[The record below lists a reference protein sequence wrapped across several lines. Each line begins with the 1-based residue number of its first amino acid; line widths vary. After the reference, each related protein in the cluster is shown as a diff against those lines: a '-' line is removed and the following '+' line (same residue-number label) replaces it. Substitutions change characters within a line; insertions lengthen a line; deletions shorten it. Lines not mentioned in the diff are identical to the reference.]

1 LQQRRIHRFCH
12 MSVSKGQSLAE
23 YGMVI
28 GLVAAVGIA
37 AVALLGGSLQ
47 DGLANINGGNATPS
61 TLAITDAPPGGVS
74 SPGGT
79 SGLST
84 LIPPPGTGQEQI
96 CFQSGYCANIPV
108 IDGTTVTTG
117 ANGGQMTHQFADV
130 LSQIA
135 LQLQADPNADPT
147 LLSLITELANRGH
160 NVGGAEQQFFDSC
173 SASCD
178 SPTLSTF
185 SGVLQLSRD
194 RLTQQSVALQNYLN
208 DKPDMLPQELQ
219 SLIYL
224 QVDQIY
230 QLQTPFLNV
239 AARSQPYDLN
249 TMPITLTH
257 QSANTICGSGGD
269 TGVCV
274 QPVASAGS

>member
-135 LQLQADPNADPT
+135 LQLQADPNADPNLVNMIT
-147 LLSLITELANRGH
+147 RVANAGHTIGDIEAFFIHSYECCGTTNYTTNLSSLSSSITSTQTFFNSEYQELSH
-160 NVGGAEQQFFDSC
+160 Y
-173 SASCD
+173 
-178 SPTLSTF
+178 LSTNPN
-185 SGVLQLSRD
+185 VL
-194 RLTQQSVALQNYLN
+194 
-208 DKPDMLPQELQ
+208 PPELQ
-219 SLIYL
+219 SVIALE
-224 QVDQIY
+224 VEQIN
-230 QLQTPFLNV
+230 QLALSGFL
-239 AARSQPYDLN
+239 
-249 TMPITLTH
+249 
-257 QSANTICGSGGD
+257 D
-269 TGVCV
+269 TNLCC
-274 QPVASAGS
+274 